1 MWHPAPVLSDDNP
14 LINYDSVK
22 IPYGIDEDGHVM
34 YWRPAVDPHMMLVGS
49 SGTGKTVTAHTVLT
63 EVTANGWIVWVVDGK
78 GVEFLGF
85 QDWPN
90 VQIVAAQIAHQV
102 AVIHRAWQVME
113 ERYAAI
119 IAGEAQETDFEPL
132 VLFIDEFAD
141 FRGNLLNWYSMI
153 KGKEIP
159 PSLVHCRKSDRSPVK
174 VEHPGCIWFSAPSAR
189 TPNISVAICATT
201 SGCASPWAGS
211 HHKVRR

>member
-1 MWHPAPVLSDDNP
+1 M
-14 LINYDSVK
+14 
-22 IPYGIDEDGHVM
+22 
-34 YWRPAVDPHMMLVGS
+34 
-49 SGTGKTVTAHTVLT
+49 TAHTVLT

-153 KGKEIP
+153 KGKGDPTKPRTLQEVGSIARKGRT
-159 PSLVHCRKSDRSPVK
+159 SRVHMVLGTQRPDAEYFGGDMRDKLPDARLHGQALPTRCADDVGVDEYR
-174 VEHPGCIWFSAPSAR
+174 HFNSAGMPR
-189 TPNISVAICATT
+189 PR
-201 SGCASPWAGS
+201 
-211 HHKVRR
+211 HHGQRRE